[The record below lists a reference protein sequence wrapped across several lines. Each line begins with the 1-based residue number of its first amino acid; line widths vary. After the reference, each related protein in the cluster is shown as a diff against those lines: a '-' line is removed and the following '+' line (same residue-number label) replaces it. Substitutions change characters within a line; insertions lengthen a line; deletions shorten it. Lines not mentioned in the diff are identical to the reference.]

1 MIDYTEYKLDNGLT
15 VILHRDP
22 TTPLAVVNLLYKVG
36 SRDEDP
42 EMTGFAHLVEHLMF
56 GGSKNVPDFDA
67 VLQRAGADNN
77 AFTNTDI
84 TNYYI
89 TIPVQNLET
98 ALWLESDRMLNP
110 SFDNGMFE
118 TQKKVVIEEYKQR
131 YLDQPYGDVWLHL
144 RPLAYRVHPYR
155 WPTIGMDTAHIEK
168 ARLKDVH
175 SFFSRF
181 YHPGNAALVI
191 AGNIREDPTGKLV
204 EKWFGDIPPG
214 PGVSRNLPA
223 EPPQP
228 SARKAELE
236 RPVPLDAVFKVYHMP
251 GRNHELY
258 YPTDMLN
265 DILGRGKSSRLYR
278 KLVKDRRIFNSIS
291 AFILGS
297 FDPGLFVISGKLNP
311 GHDPEEGEKMILEL
325 VEELK
330 SHPPGE
336 DELEKVKNQ
345 AESNILF
352 SEMELLNRA
361 MGLAI
366 ANALGNTNLVNEELE
381 RIRSVTPGKVYQV
394 AQEIL
399 RDENCSTLFYRKAGV
414 SSTHP

>member
-110 SFDNGMFE
+110 SFNNGMFE

-399 RDENCSTLFYRKAGV
+399 KDENCSTLFYRKAVV
-414 SSTHP
+414 SSPHP